1 MGSSKYHIKT
11 KSSKQ
16 IKCTG
21 TPKEPPLIG
30 KGKIVLM
37 LISGTAV
44 VAGIYMTAL
53 QLHFAPIMPIYWTIA
68 GILLMIFLYFNTK
81 NEYLYTKMTT
91 GRTPSEEEKK
101 DFRQRTKKLKY
112 LLIVLLPFL
121 FTLIGDM
128 VYLYFLKDLDILGAI
143 KNLM

>member
-1 MGSSKYHIKT
+1 
-11 KSSKQ
+11 
-16 IKCTG
+16 
-21 TPKEPPLIG
+21 
-30 KGKIVLM
+30 M

-68 GILLMIFLYFNTK
+68 GILLMIFLYFNMK

-101 DFRQRTKKLKY
+101 DFRRRTKKLKY